1 MEKQLVFSEFVE
13 ACYEYGDKVADKKI
27 HYEYFNNSSG
37 DHFAMYFDCTDGS
50 YIAVDFVKNSPKV
63 WVKVIKNERVNRMF
77 KQTRFA
83 DEYHTDL
90 QEVFESIE
98 KHIDKLGGHK
108 SHR

>member
-13 ACYEYGDKVADKKI
+13 ACYEYGDKLADKKI
-27 HYEYFNNSSG
+27 RCEYFISSSG

-50 YIAVDFVKNSPKV
+50 YIAVELVEKSPKV
-63 WVKVIKNERVNRMF
+63 WVKVIKNEKVDRMF

-83 DEYHTDL
+83 DGYHTDL
-90 QEVFESIE
+90 QGVFESIE
-98 KHIDKLGGHK
+98 KHVDKHGGHK